1 MEEDRNVR
9 VTLVRPSADKGSGE
23 GEIDLLEIFACAKRY
38 FTLWIVLAVVA
49 ALLAGSIGLFLQ
61 PLAGRGAASALISY
75 ANIDPDVSKIKSQSV
90 VEEAL
95 FSLGIELTEAQKI
108 IDHVKITGIL
118 PQETYDRI
126 KVYQDLIAQKP
137 DIDAA
142 NSLLNVDYNYSDYV
156 VSFDYRGAG
165 YSREYGVVLL
175 DALLDAYRKYFND
188 TYNVNAV
195 MGNPVNVVDY
205 KEYDYAEAIDIFS
218 TSLNSLSDYLSSIS
232 ADDTAGF
239 RSSQTGYTFSDLSR
253 TVDILRD
260 TDLSRASSF
269 INVNHVTVYDEDA
282 VIPHYE
288 YLIETT
294 ARRKAV
300 QETRLEALNDNIAT
314 YEKDPI
320 VFAIAEGAT
329 LNASSGD
336 VNAYYDSMIQE
347 ALSVQRTISSYN
359 RTISYYES
367 VIEGFRQV
375 WAIHPEDKPKAEKR
389 LAALN
394 EKLNRLIEDV
404 NVTSDEFYDKVS
416 YNRYVK
422 VLVPAVAKSQK
433 LVEASTVKL
442 VLYAE
447 AVLFVLYIC
456 VAAVGGVKQS
466 LIRSREAGDAAAGV

>member
-9 VTLVRPSADKGSGE
+9 VTLVRPSADKDSGE
-23 GEIDLLEIFACAKRY
+23 DEINLLEIFACAKRC
-38 FTLWIVLAVVA
+38 FTLWIVLAVVV

-61 PLAGRGAASALISY
+61 PLADRGTASALISY
-75 ANIDPDVSKIKSQSV
+75 SNFDQDVSKIKSQSV

-95 FSLGIELTEAQKI
+95 FSLGIELTKAQKI
-108 IDHVKITGIL
+108 IDHIRITGIL

-126 KVYQDLIAQKP
+126 KVYQDLIAKDP
-137 DIDAA
+137 DIDVA
-142 NSLLNVDYNYSDYV
+142 NSLLNVEYNYSDYV
-156 VSFDYRGAG
+156 VAFDYRGAG
-165 YSREYGVVLL
+165 YSWEYGVVLL
-175 DALLDAYRKYFND
+175 DALLDAYRQYFND

-269 INVNHVTVYDEDA
+269 INVNHVTAYDEDA
-282 VIPHYE
+282 VIPYYE

-294 ARRKAV
+294 ARRRAV

-347 ALSVQRTISSYN
+347 ALSVQRTISSYS

-375 WAIHPEDKPKAEKR
+375 WAIHPEDKAKAEKL

-404 NVTSDEFYDKVS
+404 NVTSDEFYEKVS

-447 AVLFVLYIC
+447 AVLFILYVC
-456 VAAVGGVKQS
+456 VAVVGGVKQS
-466 LIRSREAGDAAAGV
+466 LIRSRDAGDAAAGV